1 MIFKS
6 PHASVTIPEVS
17 VTDYVLRRADE
28 LGDKPALID
37 GPSGRTY
44 TYRQLPHYIN
54 LLADGFVYHGFGKG
68 DVLAIFS
75 PNLPEYA
82 LAFHAAATLGVA
94 TTMVPP
100 LFTDE
105 EIIKQLRDSGAK
117 YLLTIPQLME
127 KTRDVV
133 QSTGISKVFV
143 IGEAEDAV
151 SFASLLTENDGTRG
165 VKMPD
170 LEAGSP
176 ARQPR
181 WGSQAD
187 SPPGVLVDPREDVA
201 MLPYSSGTT
210 GFPKGVMLTHWNLVS
225 MLRQMEGNDAFSK
238 DDTLVCVVPM
248 YHLYGLH
255 IVVNLGLSQ
264 GATIVTVPRYDLN
277 QFLQVLEQ
285 YKVTVS
291 PLVPP
296 LVLALSRAPQVD
308 DHDLSTLRL
317 IHCGA
322 ASLADNVARACSE
335 RLGCQV
341 RYGYGLTEV
350 SPLSHASLPDPRKQ
364 KPGSVGYCLPN
375 TDCKIVDY
383 TTGAELGPDKQG
395 EIWVR
400 GPQVMKGYLGNAQAT
415 AQMIDSE
422 GWLRTG
428 DIGYCDDEGELF
440 VVDRLKE
447 LIKTN
452 GRQVAPAELEAL
464 LLLHPSIADAAVIPS
479 HDEQAGEVPKAFVV
493 LKSQASSQEIGREIM
508 EFVADRV
515 APYKRIRRVEFVSEI
530 PKSPA
535 GKILRRVLKERER

>member
-6 PHASVTIPEVS
+6 PHASVTIPELS
-17 VTDYVLRRADE
+17 VTDYVLRRAVA
-28 LGDKPALID
+28 LADKPALID
-37 GPSGRTY
+37 GPTGRTY
-44 TYRQLPHYIN
+44 TYGQLPDYVN
-54 LLADGFVYHGFGKG
+54 MLAAGFAHHGFRKG

-82 LAFHAAATLGVA
+82 LAFHAAASLGVA

-127 KTRDVV
+127 KAREVV
-133 QSTGISKVFV
+133 QATGISKVFV
-143 IGEAEDAV
+143 IGEAEGAV
-151 SFASLLTENDGTRG
+151 SLASLLKKVEEPAP
-165 VKMPD
+165 VK
-170 LEAGSP
+170 
-176 ARQPR
+176 
-181 WGSQAD
+181 
-187 SPPGVLVDPREDVA
+187 VDPREDIAV
-201 MLPYSSGTT
+201 LPYSSGTT
-210 GFPKGVMLTHWNLVS
+210 GFPKGVMLTHWNLVA
-225 MLRQMEGNDAFSK
+225 MLRQMERNDAFSK
-238 DDTLVCVVPM
+238 GDTMVCVVPM

-277 QFLQVLEQ
+277 QFLAILEQ
-285 YKVTVS
+285 YKVTIA

-308 DHDLSTLRL
+308 DYDLSRLRL

-322 ASLADNVARACSE
+322 ATLADDVARACSK
-335 RLGCQV
+335 RLSCHV

-350 SPLSHASLPDPRKQ
+350 SPLSHASLANPKKQ

-375 TDCKIVDY
+375 TECKIVDY
-383 TTGAELGPDKQG
+383 TTGAELGPDEEG

-400 GPQVMKGYLGNAQAT
+400 GPQVMKGYLGNAEAT
-415 AQMIDSE
+415 AEMIDPD

-428 DIGYCDDEGELF
+428 DIGYCDDEGRLF

-464 LLLHPSIADAAVIPS
+464 LLSHSSIADAAVIPRR
-479 HDEQAGEVPKAFVV
+479 DEEAGEVPKAFIV
-493 LKSQASSQEIGREIM
+493 LKNEATGDEIGEEIM
-508 EFVADRV
+508 DFIAARV
-515 APYKRIRRVEFVSEI
+515 APYKRIRSVEFVSEI

-535 GKILRRVLKERER
+535 GKILRRVLKERERAR